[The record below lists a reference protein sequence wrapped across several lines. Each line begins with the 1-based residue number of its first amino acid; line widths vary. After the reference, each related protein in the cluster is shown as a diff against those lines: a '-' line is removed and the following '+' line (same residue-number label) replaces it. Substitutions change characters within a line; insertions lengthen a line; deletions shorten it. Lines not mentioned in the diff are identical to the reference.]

1 LKVENLPENNA
12 MDAFAEALALAWKE
26 FGDTSAVVLMVVHK
40 EEGNMY
46 DQYWLAL
53 RLWELY
59 GVRVIR
65 RTLAEVAAE
74 AKLRDRQ
81 LFIGEQ
87 AVSVVYYRSGYA
99 PTDYPSEAVSLTY
112 TTWVL
117 ISIGHRCCSSFVCL

>member
-53 RLWELY
+53 RLWELD
-59 GVRVIR
+59 VC
-65 RTLAEVAAE
+65 AE
-74 AKLRDRQ
+74 ANKLFQ
-81 LFIGEQ
+81 LCITGL
-87 AVSVVYYRSGYA
+87 G
-99 PTDYPSEAVSLTY
+99 THL
-112 TTWVL
+112 L
-117 ISIGHRCCSSFVCL
+117 IIPLKL